1 MSSSTIILGV
11 DFKDNTMNLCKEA
24 IRYALKL
31 KSSITLVHTVEY
43 IPYYPNFPHDEKKVQ
58 EFFNSDMKIQLG
70 RLESFIKLFDI
81 KVERS
86 VIERGKTYEVLCNVA
101 NRVDA
106 KAIIVG
112 VGQRYL
118 FEEFIG
124 STTEKISIL
133 AKQKVIIVNNKNG
146 DDIKNVL
153 CAIDFSANSL
163 SALASATRFAAFFK
177 AKLNILNV
185 YNSNQGELEA
195 ADHASTISSNVIT
208 NELERINGEKEIS
221 QNIIIR
227 KGSAVDEVIK
237 TIKENDIDL
246 LCIGSSGHS
255 QLTRI
260 FLGSTVAKIIRKAP
274 CSIMVTPKG

>member
-43 IPYYPNFPHDEKKVQ
+43 IPYYPSFPHNEKKVQ
-58 EFFNSDMKIQLG
+58 EFFNNDMKLQLG
-70 RLESFIKLFDI
+70 QLESFIKLFN
-81 KVERS
+81 VEVRSS
-86 VIERGKTYEVLCNVA
+86 VIEKGKTYEVICNVA
-101 NRVDA
+101 NRLDA

-124 STTEKISIL
+124 SNTEKISKL
-133 AKQKVIIVNNKNG
+133 AKQKVIIVNNING
-146 DDIKNVL
+146 DEIKNVL
-153 CAIDFSANSL
+153 CAVDFSENSL
-163 SALASATRFAAFFK
+163 SALASATRFAAFFN

-185 YNSNQGELEA
+185 YNSNKGELEV
-195 ADHASTISSNVIT
+195 ADHTSAISSNVIST
-208 NELERINGEKEIS
+208 ELEKLNGEKELS

-227 KGSAVDEVIK
+227 KGVALDEILH
-237 TIKENDIDL
+237 TINEHDIDL

-255 QLTRI
+255 QLTHL